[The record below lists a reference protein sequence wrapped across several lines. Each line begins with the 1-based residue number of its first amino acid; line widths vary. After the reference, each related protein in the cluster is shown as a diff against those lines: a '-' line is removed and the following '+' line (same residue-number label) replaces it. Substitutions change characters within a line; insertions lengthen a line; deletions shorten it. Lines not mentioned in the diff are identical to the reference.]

1 MILVLPMWQWNC
13 QIWEK
18 KFRVP
23 LNVTKVWSKVMLV
36 LYSVKMELSNV
47 RKKKGT
53 IECEKSTDR
62 CHVGTA

>member
-1 MILVLPMWQWNC
+1 MR
-13 QIWEK
+13 K

-36 LYSVKMELSNV
+36 LYSVKIELSNV